1 MSAIT
6 ITLTPEISEAIDR
19 FIAGQEPKPSRDEAV
34 NAALG
39 DWLSQQG
46 ALSFVDCPPEIEA
59 KGECE

>member
-1 MSAIT
+1 MSATT

-46 ALSFVDCPPEIEA
+46 AIPFVDCPPEVEA

>member
-1 MSAIT
+1 MSATT

-39 DWLSQQG
+39 DWLSH
-46 ALSFVDCPPEIEA
+46 
-59 KGECE
+59 